1 MTVYQA
7 MKCRVL
13 RDRRGLTRGLVGLVV
28 SLVVVTSCFSER
40 DATGTVEGVCNI
52 DLGEGLPGSTLVVVR
67 QFSFTPAEVRV
78 RAGERVTWI
87 NCDQDAHT
95 STASN
100 GEWASPLL
108 ATGDG
113 FTQTFAAAGEFPYFC
128 EPHPFMTGRVIV
140 E

>member
-1 MTVYQA
+1 MDQRGRQRWIVAGMTA
-7 MKCRVL
+7 
-13 RDRRGLTRGLVGLVV
+13 LVV
-28 SLVVVTSCFSER
+28 SVGATSCFSEHE
-40 DATGTVEGVCNI
+40 ATEAVEGVCNI
-52 DLGEGLPGSTLVVVR
+52 DLGDGLPGSTLVVVR

-95 STASN
+95 STADN

-113 FTQTFAAAGEFPYFC
+113 FTQTFATPGEFSYFC
-128 EPHPFMTGRVIV
+128 VPHPFMTARVIV